1 MEGEKKKM
9 TELTYGHPPL
19 ALTEKLYF
27 SLFLSGFHESYNLKK
42 DYEAKRK
49 RRRKRKINL
58 LVHCPEGNSFLQKA
72 HGISSAQV

>member
-1 MEGEKKKM
+1 MAGGLGRQGTDLEVEKKKM

-42 DYEAKRK
+42 D
-49 RRRKRKINL
+49 
-58 LVHCPEGNSFLQKA
+58 
-72 HGISSAQV
+72 